1 LLLAF
6 EEECFLSTKR
16 KFEPKIG
23 LIGLGPKE
31 KELFEDCFKQFRL
44 QTVPV
49 SGNVGLQLQREKFE
63 GIVLPISENAEEILR
78 AARKSPSN
86 RRLMIFTVCKST
98 KDVLPYTQYGINATF
113 EEPLDRQVVLRMVK
127 STYLLILDEFRKY
140 LRIPIVLQVRL
151 ETDAKAHT
159 GSSCEL
165 SGGGMS
171 MVIPSARF
179 HLEEECT
186 VTFSLPE
193 LQAVHLHASVCWIR
207 ESAHALGVR
216 FSERQE
222 GCNYV
227 KKWIDE
233 YLGIK

>member
-1 LLLAF
+1 
-6 EEECFLSTKR
+6 LSIKR
-16 KFEPKIG
+16 KFDPKIG
-23 LIGLGPKE
+23 LVGLGPKE
-31 KELFEDCFKQFRL
+31 KALFEDCFKQFRI

-49 SGNVGLQLQREKFE
+49 SGNIGLQLQREKFE
-63 GIVLPISENAEEILR
+63 GIVLSISGNVEEILR
-78 AARKSPSN
+78 AARTSPSN

-98 KDVLPYTQYGINATF
+98 KDVLPYAQYGINVTF
-113 EEPLDRQVVLRMVK
+113 EEPLDRQVVLRVVK
-127 STYLLILDEFRKY
+127 STYLLILNEFRKY

-179 HLEEECT
+179 HLGEACT

-193 LQAVHLHASVCWIR
+193 PPTVHLHASVCWVR
-207 ESAHALGVR
+207 ESAHTLGVR
-216 FSERQE
+216 FSEGQE

>member
-1 LLLAF
+1 
-6 EEECFLSTKR
+6 LSTKR
-16 KFEPKIG
+16 KFDPKIG
-23 LIGLGPKE
+23 LIGLEPKE
-31 KELFEDCFKQFRL
+31 KELFEDCFKQFRI

-49 SGNVGLQLQREKFE
+49 SGNVAQQLQREKFD
-63 GIVLPISENAEEILR
+63 GIVLRISDDAGEILR
-78 AARKSPSN
+78 AARDSASN

-127 STYLLILDEFRKY
+127 STYHLILNEFRKY
-140 LRIPIVLQVRL
+140 LRIPLVLEVRL
-151 ETDAKAHT
+151 ETDAKTHT

-171 MVIPSARF
+171 MVVPTARC
-179 HLEEECT
+179 HVGEKCI

-193 LQAVHLHASVCWIR
+193 SQTVHLHASVCWVR
-207 ESAHALGVR
+207 EPAHGLGLR
-216 FSERQE
+216 FVEGQE
-222 GCNYV
+222 GCTYV